1 MRDAIFNG
9 YPVHLVETV
18 DEIHSLKEKFTA
30 KVMCGVDTET
40 KGLEFKPEQVVGVC
54 LSGGSDYSVKGY
66 AGYYLPIRHNGYT
79 NLPIKDVME
88 LTQWVI
94 DNRQTVFHNRNFD
107 ASMIEYD
114 GIKIPFVGGMH
125 DSQIMCYLVF
135 NEPYPALK
143 DYCKRFL
150 KWDMIEF
157 SENKAEDHNFGCF
170 SADTRFLTRRGFKTF
185 DEIQDGEEIAQYNP
199 KTKKLEFVVPTNKFD
214 YFANKLY
221 RIQSGRVDSV
231 ITDNHR
237 VFSRD
242 SDDYTVYPAS
252 YVYGKQRTLQLG
264 TKGYDGEFEIQT
276 VFEAPRVLI
285 TRDGKSWSRVYGQG
299 ISFEKSSLLK
309 LLGFFLGDGS
319 CSKYKSGYG
328 SFEIFQSKCDAKKE
342 TVDWI
347 NSIQVGDFV
356 HCSENDR
363 MYFWKIHHRTF
374 CDWVNSNFIVN
385 GTKRIPRW
393 VYSMPTEDRK
403 ILLDAFVRADGHYK
417 KDRKSYFMDVLS
429 SKELAEDILELCIS
443 VGLSAKMSV
452 YEVDLSRVPTIR
464 GRKVHLRKDKHFRI
478 HVHPNKESKI
488 SADNWGLAK
497 PQRVVCF
504 SVPSS
509 LLIVQRNYKTYIS
522 GNSTD
527 PTVSFK
533 YAAGDPVATVMLAR
547 KMWNDYPYIRK
558 IYKIDNF
565 TLEAVRLLSQNELTL
580 DYEYLEALKEETERK
595 LKEIQTRIY
604 SLSGVYGF
612 NIDSAKEKADVLSRF
627 VTLTEKTKTGK
638 FKTDEEALMKL
649 NHPIARLMVEYSET
663 RVFLKSFVAKMCS
676 YKGRVVRA
684 NYNTVNVPSGRLS
697 SGGSS
702 GNPYFAPMNFQN
714 CLVGTTR
721 VYTPA
726 GYRSLKDVKVG
737 DSVWDGDFFREVLD
751 FTSRGVQDVYRVE
764 LEDGKTIIGTKDHPI
779 LTEYGF
785 KSLEDIVGVR
795 VALNSKRVEFQDKE
809 RWISFRVGRGITNV
823 NKVVKRLN
831 YSDPR
836 VWGLLGYYIGDG
848 YTSRCKIHLVF
859 DWKAE
864 ILADNVLSLC
874 KELDIPVTKRVL
886 KEKEGVTNLPM
897 VTIYNADLWRAL
909 VRLGVAVGA
918 HRKKVP
924 DVLFKLPVSCRIAFL
939 QGLYASDG
947 LSEKVKTSPCVRTV
961 SSRLALG
968 VAKLCESVGINV
980 NLKKYSNGKVGCGY
994 CYNITFINRFNCF
1007 DVFTYLGQCKWSSIV
1022 HNKGL
1027 ERYCLPKSMGGGKQ
1041 RYLVRDAQTY
1051 ERSKFWVKCKSV
1063 TFVGKR
1069 EVFDIQVSE
1078 SHRFCANSII
1088 VHNCPKEEE
1097 RLFLHHHPTIGY
1109 VLDREEEGCVRF
1121 KDGTPVKV
1129 KTKTGLHRAFIPHE
1143 KDWFIMTSDYS
1154 GQEMRLS
1161 ANFSREPNLVEPLL
1175 AGKDIHN
1182 YVAKSMFGFED
1193 PNHRTKVKVLNF
1205 ACLYGAEGPTIA
1217 NRLGVSVE
1225 EGKALFARYK
1235 STMSKLYAWK
1245 AEVVKQAK
1253 RRGYSLTY
1261 FGRPIYLLK
1270 FLSSSER
1277 GKAAYAERLAVNS
1290 VVQGCLPSM
1299 TFVPSQDGKTLKTFH
1314 ACIAERVLF
1323 SKDEKK
1329 LERRG
1334 VPTYRG
1340 KDLCYYVKFK
1350 SGDFVVCSQ
1359 NHKFLRYKSER
1370 ALLSIA
1376 DTKSVPVQLVPPQKK
1391 VKFWSALFKVMT
1403 GQCSTTSLGNLFSQT
1418 MKASVPANDVKIASA
1433 LLRAYLLKDE
1443 LKTTNFFA
1451 AHTFRSLV
1459 DLYGYNLVQVAH
1471 GKYRL
1476 KWRRKRGAKAEYFF
1490 EAGYDNVVSPSMI
1503 SGYQTYLSLD
1513 LFIRTPG
1520 ADLMRLFLI
1529 KFTMLNKTN
1538 EEWRNNTRM
1547 ILPVHDEQNLEVHKD
1562 YLYKAWKY
1570 MKKVMEF
1577 KPDNFVIPIVVDSG
1591 IGTSWGN
1598 CLDFDCISLK
1608 NRIVPKDLDPEALPD
1623 DERTYL
1629 LDIIK
1634 ECDVRDLPVR
1644 LKKYKNE

>member
-18 DEIHSLKEKFTA
+18 EEIHSLKEKFTP
-30 KVMCGVDTET
+30 KVMCGVDCET

-66 AGYYLPIRHNGYT
+66 AGYYLPIRHNGYN

-157 SENKAEDHNFGCF
+157 SENKAEDHNFGTTDPTVSFKYACF
-170 SADTRFLTRRGFKTF
+170 TPDTKFLTECGFKTF
-185 DEIQDGEEIAQYNP
+185 DEVGNLKVAQWNP
-199 KTKKLEFVVPTNKFD
+199 KTNKIEFVKPLRKIDTFSERVLSCESSRVNFSVSPEHRIVRAFGRTNKWMVQRADEVFG
-214 YFANKLY
+214 KK
-221 RIQSGRVDSV
+221 IKIPTGTGGVEGKE
-231 ITDNHR
+231 ITDNF
-237 VFSRD
+237 VF
-242 SDDYTVYPAS
+242 PATEYKCGRNHS
-252 YVYGKQRTLQLG
+252 T
-264 TKGYDGEFEIQT
+264 
-276 VFEAPRVLI
+276 
-285 TRDGKSWSRVYGQG
+285 SRVDGG
-299 ISFEKSSLLK
+299 TLSINPDAFIEMV
-309 LLGFFLGDGS
+309 GFMLADGS
-319 CSKYKSGYG
+319 CSERGTSREIRLCQANIKEKQRQIEWLRNLNVRLGMLFTETEESRVRDGHSGTMIDFCRTHKSLISFIKGHFYKDGR
-328 SFEIFQSKCDAKKE
+328 K
-342 TVDWI
+342 T
-347 NSIQVGDFV
+347 
-356 HCSENDR
+356 
-363 MYFWKIHHRTF
+363 
-374 CDWVNSNFIVN
+374 
-385 GTKRIPRW
+385 IPRW
-393 VYSMPTEDRK
+393 IFKTSIRQRK
-403 ILLDAFVRADGHYK
+403 LFLNAYFLADGSKQSSRNCYHI
-417 KDRKSYFMDVLS
+417 DVCNN
-429 SKELAEDILELCIS
+429 KELAELLLELVVS
-443 VGLSAKMSV
+443 VGYTCKMSV
-452 YEVDLSRVPTIR
+452 YHESGVAFEKFR
-464 GRKVHLRKDKHFRI
+464 DKICYRI
-478 HVHPNKESKI
+478 HINENVVFTTVSKDSWKELGS
-488 SADNWGLAK
+488 S
-497 PQRVVCF
+497 RVVCF

-509 LLIVQRNYKTYIS
+509 FLIVQKDYKTCIS
-522 GNSTD
+522 GNC
-527 PTVSFK
+527 
-533 YAAGDPVATVMLAR
+533 GDPVATVMLAR

-702 GNPYFAPMNFQN
+702 GNPYFIPQN
-714 CLVGTTR
+714 L
-721 VYTPA
+721 
-726 GYRSLKDVKVG
+726 
-737 DSVWDGDFFREVLD
+737 
-751 FTSRGVQDVYRVE
+751 Q
-764 LEDGKTIIGTKDHPI
+764 
-779 LTEYGF
+779 
-785 KSLEDIVGVR
+785 
-795 VALNSKRVEFQDKE
+795 
-809 RWISFRVGRGITNV
+809 NV
-823 NKVVKRLN
+823 
-831 YSDPR
+831 
-836 VWGLLGYYIGDG
+836 
-848 YTSRCKIHLVF
+848 
-859 DWKAE
+859 
-864 ILADNVLSLC
+864 
-874 KELDIPVTKRVL
+874 
-886 KEKEGVTNLPM
+886 
-897 VTIYNADLWRAL
+897 
-909 VRLGVAVGA
+909 
-918 HRKKVP
+918 
-924 DVLFKLPVSCRIAFL
+924 
-939 QGLYASDG
+939 
-947 LSEKVKTSPCVRTV
+947 
-961 SSRLALG
+961 
-968 VAKLCESVGINV
+968 
-980 NLKKYSNGKVGCGY
+980 
-994 CYNITFINRFNCF
+994 
-1007 DVFTYLGQCKWSSIV
+1007 
-1022 HNKGL
+1022 
-1027 ERYCLPKSMGGGKQ
+1027 
-1041 RYLVRDAQTY
+1041 
-1051 ERSKFWVKCKSV
+1051 
-1063 TFVGKR
+1063 
-1069 EVFDIQVSE
+1069 
-1078 SHRFCANSII
+1078 
-1088 VHNCPKEEE
+1088 PKEEE
-1097 RLFLHHHPTIGY
+1097 RLFLHRHPVLGY
-1109 VLDREEEGCVRF
+1109 VLDREEEGCVRL
-1121 KDGTPVKV
+1121 KDGTPIKV
-1129 KTKTGLHRAFIPHE
+1129 KTKTGLHRAFIPHD
-1143 KDWFIMTSDYS
+1143 KDWFIMTSDYCS
-1154 GQEMRLS
+1154 QEMALA

-1182 YVAKSMFGFED
+1182 HVAKAMFGFED
-1193 PNHRTKVKVLNF
+1193 PDHRTKVKVLNF
-1205 ACLYGAEGPTIA
+1205 ACMYGAEGPTIA
-1217 NRLGVSVE
+1217 NRLGVPVD
-1225 EGKALFARYK
+1225 EGKALFAKYK
-1235 STMSKLYAWK
+1235 ATMSKLYAWK
-1245 AEVVKQAK
+1245 TEVAKQAK
-1253 RRGYSLTY
+1253 KRGYSLTY

-1277 GKAAYAERLAVNS
+1277 GKAAYAERLAINS
-1290 VVQGCLPSM
+1290 TIQGCLPGM

-1359 NHKFLRYKSER
+1359 NHKFLKYKSER

-1376 DTKSVPVQLVPPQKK
+1376 DTKSIPVQLVPPQKK

-1459 DLYGYNLVQVAH
+1459 DLYGYNLVQVEH

-1476 KWRRKRGAKAEYFF
+1476 KWRRKRGSKLEYTF
-1490 EAGYDNVVSPSMI
+1490 EVGYDNVVSPSMI
-1503 SGYQTYLSLD
+1503 SGYQTYPLSG
-1513 LFIRTPG
+1513 FVHKNTG

-1591 IGTSWGN
+1591 VGTSWGN

>member
-9 YPVHLVETV
+9 YSVHLVETV
-18 DEIHSLKEKFTA
+18 EEIHSLKEKFTP
-30 KVMCGVDTET
+30 KVMCGVDCET

-66 AGYYLPIRHNGYT
+66 AGYYLPIRHNGYN

-107 ASMIEYD
+107 ASMLEYD

-143 DYCKRFL
+143 DYSKRFL

-157 SENKAEDHNFGCF
+157 SENKAEDHNFG
-170 SADTRFLTRRGFKTF
+170 STNPEITF
-185 DEIQDGEEIAQYNP
+185 
-199 KTKKLEFVVPTNKFD
+199 
-214 YFANKLY
+214 
-221 RIQSGRVDSV
+221 R
-231 ITDNHR
+231 
-237 VFSRD
+237 
-242 SDDYTVYPAS
+242 
-252 YVYGKQRTLQLG
+252 
-264 TKGYDGEFEIQT
+264 
-276 VFEAPRVLI
+276 
-285 TRDGKSWSRVYGQG
+285 
-299 ISFEKSSLLK
+299 
-309 LLGFFLGDGS
+309 
-319 CSKYKSGYG
+319 
-328 SFEIFQSKCDAKKE
+328 
-342 TVDWI
+342 
-347 NSIQVGDFV
+347 
-356 HCSENDR
+356 
-363 MYFWKIHHRTF
+363 
-374 CDWVNSNFIVN
+374 
-385 GTKRIPRW
+385 
-393 VYSMPTEDRK
+393 
-403 ILLDAFVRADGHYK
+403 
-417 KDRKSYFMDVLS
+417 
-429 SKELAEDILELCIS
+429 
-443 VGLSAKMSV
+443 
-452 YEVDLSRVPTIR
+452 
-464 GRKVHLRKDKHFRI
+464 
-478 HVHPNKESKI
+478 
-488 SADNWGLAK
+488 
-497 PQRVVCF
+497 
-504 SVPSS
+504 
-509 LLIVQRNYKTYIS
+509 
-522 GNSTD
+522 
-527 PTVSFK
+527 

-1109 VLDREEEGCVRF
+1109 VLDREEEGCVRL
-1121 KDGTPVKV
+1121 KDGTPIKV
-1129 KTKTGLHRAFIPHE
+1129 KTKTGLHRAFIPHD
-1143 KDWFIMTSDYS
+1143 KDWFIMTSDYCS
-1154 GQEMRLS
+1154 QEMALA

-1182 YVAKSMFGFED
+1182 HVAKAMFGFED
-1193 PNHRTKVKVLNF
+1193 PDHRTKVKVLNF
-1205 ACLYGAEGPTIA
+1205 ACMYGAEGPTIA
-1217 NRLGVSVE
+1217 NRLGVPVD
-1225 EGKALFARYK
+1225 EGKALFAKYK
-1235 STMSKLYAWK
+1235 ATMSKLYAWK
-1245 AEVVKQAK
+1245 TEVAKQAK
-1253 RRGYSLTY
+1253 KRGYSLTY

-1277 GKAAYAERLAVNS
+1277 GKAAYAERLAINS
-1290 VVQGCLPSM
+1290 TIQGCLPGM

-1359 NHKFLRYKSER
+1359 NHKFLKYKSER

-1376 DTKSVPVQLVPPQKK
+1376 DTKSIPVQLVPPQKK

-1459 DLYGYNLVQVAH
+1459 DLYGYNLVQVEH

-1476 KWRRKRGAKAEYFF
+1476 KWRRKRGSKLEYTF
-1490 EAGYDNVVSPSMI
+1490 EVGYDNVVSPSMI
-1503 SGYQTYLSLD
+1503 SGYQTYPLSG
-1513 LFIRTPG
+1513 FVHKNTG

-1591 IGTSWGN
+1591 VGTSWGN

>member
-18 DEIHSLKEKFTA
+18 EEIHSLKEKFTP
-30 KVMCGVDTET
+30 KVMCGVDCET

-66 AGYYLPIRHNGYT
+66 AGYYLPIRHNGYN

-94 DNRQTVFHNRNFD
+94 NNRQTVFHNRNFD
-107 ASMIEYD
+107 ASMLEYD

-143 DYCKRFL
+143 DYSKRFL

-157 SENKAEDHNFGCF
+157 SENKAEDHNFG
-170 SADTRFLTRRGFKTF
+170 STNPEITF
-185 DEIQDGEEIAQYNP
+185 
-199 KTKKLEFVVPTNKFD
+199 
-214 YFANKLY
+214 
-221 RIQSGRVDSV
+221 R
-231 ITDNHR
+231 
-237 VFSRD
+237 
-242 SDDYTVYPAS
+242 
-252 YVYGKQRTLQLG
+252 
-264 TKGYDGEFEIQT
+264 
-276 VFEAPRVLI
+276 
-285 TRDGKSWSRVYGQG
+285 
-299 ISFEKSSLLK
+299 
-309 LLGFFLGDGS
+309 
-319 CSKYKSGYG
+319 
-328 SFEIFQSKCDAKKE
+328 
-342 TVDWI
+342 
-347 NSIQVGDFV
+347 
-356 HCSENDR
+356 
-363 MYFWKIHHRTF
+363 
-374 CDWVNSNFIVN
+374 
-385 GTKRIPRW
+385 
-393 VYSMPTEDRK
+393 
-403 ILLDAFVRADGHYK
+403 
-417 KDRKSYFMDVLS
+417 
-429 SKELAEDILELCIS
+429 
-443 VGLSAKMSV
+443 
-452 YEVDLSRVPTIR
+452 
-464 GRKVHLRKDKHFRI
+464 
-478 HVHPNKESKI
+478 
-488 SADNWGLAK
+488 
-497 PQRVVCF
+497 
-504 SVPSS
+504 
-509 LLIVQRNYKTYIS
+509 
-522 GNSTD
+522 
-527 PTVSFK
+527 

-702 GNPYFAPMNFQN
+702 GNPYFIPQN
-714 CLVGTTR
+714 L
-721 VYTPA
+721 
-726 GYRSLKDVKVG
+726 
-737 DSVWDGDFFREVLD
+737 
-751 FTSRGVQDVYRVE
+751 Q
-764 LEDGKTIIGTKDHPI
+764 
-779 LTEYGF
+779 
-785 KSLEDIVGVR
+785 
-795 VALNSKRVEFQDKE
+795 
-809 RWISFRVGRGITNV
+809 NV
-823 NKVVKRLN
+823 
-831 YSDPR
+831 
-836 VWGLLGYYIGDG
+836 
-848 YTSRCKIHLVF
+848 
-859 DWKAE
+859 
-864 ILADNVLSLC
+864 
-874 KELDIPVTKRVL
+874 
-886 KEKEGVTNLPM
+886 
-897 VTIYNADLWRAL
+897 
-909 VRLGVAVGA
+909 
-918 HRKKVP
+918 
-924 DVLFKLPVSCRIAFL
+924 
-939 QGLYASDG
+939 
-947 LSEKVKTSPCVRTV
+947 
-961 SSRLALG
+961 
-968 VAKLCESVGINV
+968 
-980 NLKKYSNGKVGCGY
+980 
-994 CYNITFINRFNCF
+994 
-1007 DVFTYLGQCKWSSIV
+1007 
-1022 HNKGL
+1022 
-1027 ERYCLPKSMGGGKQ
+1027 
-1041 RYLVRDAQTY
+1041 
-1051 ERSKFWVKCKSV
+1051 
-1063 TFVGKR
+1063 
-1069 EVFDIQVSE
+1069 
-1078 SHRFCANSII
+1078 
-1088 VHNCPKEEE
+1088 PKEEE
-1097 RLFLHHHPTIGY
+1097 RLFLHRHPVLGY
-1109 VLDREEEGCVRF
+1109 VLDREEEGCVRL
-1121 KDGTPVKV
+1121 KDGTPIKV
-1129 KTKTGLHRAFIPHE
+1129 KTKTGLHRAFIPHD
-1143 KDWFIMTSDYS
+1143 KDWFIMTSDYCS
-1154 GQEMRLS
+1154 QEMALA

-1182 YVAKSMFGFED
+1182 HVAKAMFGFED
-1193 PNHRTKVKVLNF
+1193 PDHRTKVKVLNF
-1205 ACLYGAEGPTIA
+1205 ACMYGAEGPTIA
-1217 NRLGVSVE
+1217 NRLGVPVD
-1225 EGKALFARYK
+1225 EGKALFAKYK
-1235 STMSKLYAWK
+1235 ATMSKLYAWK
-1245 AEVVKQAK
+1245 TEVAKQAK
-1253 RRGYSLTY
+1253 KRGYSLTY

-1277 GKAAYAERLAVNS
+1277 GKAAYAERLAINS
-1290 VVQGCLPSM
+1290 TIQGCLPGM

-1359 NHKFLRYKSER
+1359 NHKFLKYKSER

-1376 DTKSVPVQLVPPQKK
+1376 DTKSIPVQLVPPQKK

-1459 DLYGYNLVQVAH
+1459 DLYGYNLVQVEH

-1476 KWRRKRGAKAEYFF
+1476 KWRRKRGSKLEYTF
-1490 EAGYDNVVSPSMI
+1490 EVGYDNVVSPSMI
-1503 SGYQTYLSLD
+1503 SGYQTYPLSG
-1513 LFIRTPG
+1513 FVHKNTG

-1591 IGTSWGN
+1591 VGTSWGN

>member
-9 YPVHLVETV
+9 YPVHLIETL
-18 DEIHSLKEKFTA
+18 EELQSLYKLFSP

-54 LSGGSDYSVKGY
+54 LSGGSDYSVKNYG
-66 AGYYLPIRHNGYT
+66 GYYLPIRHNGYN
-79 NLPIKDVME
+79 NLPIEEVMK

-94 DNRQTVFHNRNFD
+94 DNRSTVFHNRNFD
-107 ASMIEYD
+107 TSMLEYD

-135 NEPYPALK
+135 NEQYPALK

-170 SADTRFLTRRGFKTF
+170 SADTKFLTRGGFKTF

-199 KTKKLEFVVPTNKFD
+199 QTKKLEFVIPTNKFD

-221 RIQSGRVDSV
+221 RIQSGRVDSI

-237 VFSRD
+237 VFSRG

-252 YVYGKQRTLQLG
+252 YVFGRQRTLQLG
-264 TKGYDGEFEIQT
+264 TRGYDGEYEIQT
-276 VFEAPRVLI
+276 VFEAPRVLV
-285 TRDGKSWSRVYGQG
+285 TRDGKSWNRVYGQD

-347 NSIQVGDFV
+347 NSIPIGDFV
-356 HCSENDR
+356 HHSENDR
-363 MYFWKIHHRTF
+363 MYYWKIHHRTF

-385 GTKRIPRW
+385 GIKRIPRW
-393 VYSMPTEDRK
+393 VYSMPVEDRK

-429 SKELAEDILELCIS
+429 SKELAEDLLELCIS
-443 VGLSAKMSV
+443 VGLSAKMSI
-452 YEVDLSRVPTIR
+452 YEIDLSRVPAIR

-533 YAAGDPVATVMLAR
+533 YAAGDPIATVMLAR

-565 TLEAVRLLSQNELTL
+565 TLEAVRLLCQNELTL
-580 DYEYLEALKEETERK
+580 DYDFLEKLRDETERK
-595 LKEIQTRIY
+595 LKELQTRIY
-604 SLSGVYGF
+604 ALSGVYGF
-612 NIDSAKEKADVLSRF
+612 NIDSAKDKADVLSRF

-638 FKTDEEALMKL
+638 FKTDEDALMKL
-649 NHPIARLMVEYSET
+649 NHPIARLMVEYSAT
-663 RVFLKSFVAKMCS
+663 RVFLKSFVSKMCS

-702 GNPYFAPMNFQN
+702 GNPYFIPQN
-714 CLVGTTR
+714 L
-721 VYTPA
+721 
-726 GYRSLKDVKVG
+726 
-737 DSVWDGDFFREVLD
+737 
-751 FTSRGVQDVYRVE
+751 Q
-764 LEDGKTIIGTKDHPI
+764 
-779 LTEYGF
+779 
-785 KSLEDIVGVR
+785 
-795 VALNSKRVEFQDKE
+795 
-809 RWISFRVGRGITNV
+809 NV
-823 NKVVKRLN
+823 
-831 YSDPR
+831 
-836 VWGLLGYYIGDG
+836 
-848 YTSRCKIHLVF
+848 
-859 DWKAE
+859 
-864 ILADNVLSLC
+864 
-874 KELDIPVTKRVL
+874 
-886 KEKEGVTNLPM
+886 
-897 VTIYNADLWRAL
+897 
-909 VRLGVAVGA
+909 
-918 HRKKVP
+918 
-924 DVLFKLPVSCRIAFL
+924 
-939 QGLYASDG
+939 
-947 LSEKVKTSPCVRTV
+947 
-961 SSRLALG
+961 
-968 VAKLCESVGINV
+968 
-980 NLKKYSNGKVGCGY
+980 
-994 CYNITFINRFNCF
+994 
-1007 DVFTYLGQCKWSSIV
+1007 
-1022 HNKGL
+1022 
-1027 ERYCLPKSMGGGKQ
+1027 
-1041 RYLVRDAQTY
+1041 
-1051 ERSKFWVKCKSV
+1051 
-1063 TFVGKR
+1063 
-1069 EVFDIQVSE
+1069 
-1078 SHRFCANSII
+1078 
-1088 VHNCPKEEE
+1088 PKEEE
-1097 RLFLHHHPTIGY
+1097 RLFLHHHPVIGY
-1109 VLDREEEGCVRF
+1109 VLEEFEEGCVRL

-1129 KTKTGLHRAFIPHE
+1129 KTKTGLHRAFIPHD
-1143 KDWFIMTSDYS
+1143 KDWFIMTSDYAA
-1154 GQEMRLS
+1154 QEIRLA
-1161 ANFSREPNLVEPLL
+1161 ANFSREPNFVEPLL
-1175 AGKDIHN
+1175 EGKDIHM
-1182 YVAKSMFGFED
+1182 YVAKKMFGFED
-1193 PNHRTKVKVLNF
+1193 PDHRTKVKIVNF
-1205 ACLYGAEGPTIA
+1205 SALYGAEGPTIA
-1217 NRLGVSVE
+1217 QRAGISLE
-1225 EGKALFARYK
+1225 EGKALFAKYK
-1235 STMSKLYAWK
+1235 ATMSKLYAWK
-1245 AEVVKQAK
+1245 AEVIKSSK
-1253 RRGYSLTY
+1253 KRGYALTY

-1323 SKDEKK
+1323 SKDEKGV
-1329 LERRG
+1329 EHRG

-1340 KDLCYYVKFK
+1340 KDTCLYVKFE
-1350 SGDFVVCSQ
+1350 SGDFIVCSQ
-1359 NHKFLRYKSER
+1359 NHKFLEYKSER
-1370 ALLSIA
+1370 NLLSVTEAGIF
-1376 DTKSVPVQLVPPQKK
+1376 KVQLLAPQKK
-1391 VKFWSALFKVMT
+1391 VKFWSALFKVAT
-1403 GQCSTTSLGNLFSQT
+1403 GQCFATSLGKLFSQV
-1418 MKASVPANDVKIASA
+1418 MKDTVPAKDSKIAAA
-1433 LLRAYLLKDE
+1433 LLRAWLLQDE
-1443 LKTTNFFA
+1443 LKTTNFWA
-1451 AHTFRSLV
+1451 VHTFRSLV
-1459 DLYGYNLVQVAH
+1459 DLYGYNLIQVAH
-1471 GKYRL
+1471 GRYRL
-1476 KWRRKRGAKAEYFF
+1476 KWGRKRGTKVEYSF
-1490 EAGYDNVVSPSMI
+1490 EVGSDNVVSPSMI
-1503 SGYQTYLSLD
+1503 SGYQTYPLSG
-1513 LFIRTPG
+1513 FIHKNTG

-1529 KFTMLNKTN
+1529 KFTMLNKKN

-1591 IGTSWGN
+1591 VGTSWGN
-1598 CLDFDCISLK
+1598 CCDFDCVSLTNK
-1608 NRIVPKDLDPEALPD
+1608 IVPKDLDPDSLPD

-1629 LDIIK
+1629 LNIIQ
-1634 ECDVRDLPVR
+1634 ECDVRDLPER
-1644 LKKYKNE
+1644 LKKYKHE

>member
-9 YPVHLVETV
+9 YPVHLVESLE
-18 DEIHSLKEKFTA
+18 EIQSLYKLFSP
-30 KVMCGVDTET
+30 KVMCGVDCET

-54 LSGGSDYSVKGY
+54 LSGGSDYSVKNYG
-66 AGYYLPIRHNGYT
+66 GYYLPIRHNGYN
-79 NLPIKDVME
+79 NLPIEEVMK

-94 DNRQTVFHNRNFD
+94 DNRRTVFHNRNFD
-107 ASMIEYD
+107 TSMLEYD

-135 NEPYPALK
+135 NEQYPALK

-170 SADTRFLTRRGFKTF
+170 SADTKFLTRGGFKTF

-199 KTKKLEFVVPTNKFD
+199 QTKKLEFVIPTNKFD

-221 RIQSGRVDSV
+221 RIQSGRVDSI

-237 VFSRD
+237 VFSRG

-252 YVYGKQRTLQLG
+252 YVFGRQRTLQLG
-264 TKGYDGEFEIQT
+264 TRGYDGEYEIQT
-276 VFEAPRVLI
+276 VFEAPRVLV
-285 TRDGKSWSRVYGQG
+285 TRDGKSWNRVYGQD

-347 NSIQVGDFV
+347 NSIPIGDFV
-356 HCSENDR
+356 HHSENDR
-363 MYFWKIHHRTF
+363 MYYWKIHHRTF

-385 GTKRIPRW
+385 GIKRIPRW
-393 VYSMPTEDRK
+393 VYSMPVEDRK

-429 SKELAEDILELCIS
+429 SKELAEDLLELCIS
-443 VGLSAKMSV
+443 VGLSAKMSI
-452 YEVDLSRVPTIR
+452 YEIDLSRVPAIR

-533 YAAGDPVATVMLAR
+533 YAAGDPIATVMLAR

-565 TLEAVRLLSQNELTL
+565 TLEAVRLLCQNELTL
-580 DYEYLEALKEETERK
+580 DYEFLEKLRDEKERK
-595 LKEIQTRIY
+595 LKELQTRIY
-604 SLSGVYGF
+604 ALSGVYGF
-612 NIDSAKEKADVLSRF
+612 NIDSAKDKADVLSRF

-638 FKTDEEALMKL
+638 FKTDEDALMKL
-649 NHPIARLMVEYSET
+649 NHPIARLMVEYSAT
-663 RVFLKSFVAKMCS
+663 RVFLKSFVSKMCS

-702 GNPYFAPMNFQN
+702 GNPYFIPQN
-714 CLVGTTR
+714 L
-721 VYTPA
+721 
-726 GYRSLKDVKVG
+726 
-737 DSVWDGDFFREVLD
+737 
-751 FTSRGVQDVYRVE
+751 Q
-764 LEDGKTIIGTKDHPI
+764 
-779 LTEYGF
+779 
-785 KSLEDIVGVR
+785 
-795 VALNSKRVEFQDKE
+795 
-809 RWISFRVGRGITNV
+809 NV
-823 NKVVKRLN
+823 
-831 YSDPR
+831 
-836 VWGLLGYYIGDG
+836 
-848 YTSRCKIHLVF
+848 
-859 DWKAE
+859 
-864 ILADNVLSLC
+864 
-874 KELDIPVTKRVL
+874 
-886 KEKEGVTNLPM
+886 
-897 VTIYNADLWRAL
+897 
-909 VRLGVAVGA
+909 
-918 HRKKVP
+918 
-924 DVLFKLPVSCRIAFL
+924 
-939 QGLYASDG
+939 
-947 LSEKVKTSPCVRTV
+947 
-961 SSRLALG
+961 
-968 VAKLCESVGINV
+968 
-980 NLKKYSNGKVGCGY
+980 
-994 CYNITFINRFNCF
+994 
-1007 DVFTYLGQCKWSSIV
+1007 
-1022 HNKGL
+1022 
-1027 ERYCLPKSMGGGKQ
+1027 
-1041 RYLVRDAQTY
+1041 
-1051 ERSKFWVKCKSV
+1051 
-1063 TFVGKR
+1063 
-1069 EVFDIQVSE
+1069 
-1078 SHRFCANSII
+1078 
-1088 VHNCPKEEE
+1088 PKEEE
-1097 RLFLHHHPTIGY
+1097 RLFLHHHPVIGY
-1109 VLDREEEGCVRF
+1109 VLEESEEGCVRF

-1129 KTKTGLHRAFIPHE
+1129 KTKTGLHRAFIPHD
-1143 KDWFIMTSDYS
+1143 KDWFIMTSDYAA
-1154 GQEMRLS
+1154 QEIRLA
-1161 ANFSREPNLVEPLL
+1161 ANFSREPNFVEPLL
-1175 AGKDIHN
+1175 EGKDIHM
-1182 YVAKSMFGFED
+1182 YVAKKMFGFED
-1193 PNHRTKVKVLNF
+1193 PDHRTKVKIVNF
-1205 ACLYGAEGPTIA
+1205 SALYGAEGPTIA
-1217 NRLGVSVE
+1217 QRAGISLE
-1225 EGKALFARYK
+1225 EGKALFAKYK
-1235 STMSKLYAWK
+1235 ATMSKLYAWK
-1245 AEVVKQAK
+1245 AEVIKSSK
-1253 RRGYSLTY
+1253 KRGYALTY

-1323 SKDEKK
+1323 SKDEKGV
-1329 LERRG
+1329 EHRG

-1340 KDLCYYVKFK
+1340 KDTCLYVKFE
-1350 SGDFVVCSQ
+1350 SGDFIVCSQ
-1359 NHKFLRYKSER
+1359 NHKFLEYKSER
-1370 ALLSIA
+1370 NLLSVTEAGIF
-1376 DTKSVPVQLVPPQKK
+1376 KVQLLAPQKK
-1391 VKFWSALFKVMT
+1391 VKFWSALFKVAT
-1403 GQCSTTSLGNLFSQT
+1403 GQCFATSLGKLFSQV
-1418 MKASVPANDVKIASA
+1418 MKDTVPAKDSKIAAA
-1433 LLRAYLLKDE
+1433 LLRAWLLQDE
-1443 LKTTNFFA
+1443 LKTTNFWA
-1451 AHTFRSLV
+1451 VHTFRSLV
-1459 DLYGYNLVQVAH
+1459 DLYGYNLIQVAH
-1471 GKYRL
+1471 GRYRL
-1476 KWRRKRGAKAEYFF
+1476 KWGRKRGTKVEYSF
-1490 EAGYDNVVSPSMI
+1490 EVGTDNVVSPSMI
-1503 SGYQTYLSLD
+1503 SGYQTYPLSG
-1513 LFIRTPG
+1513 FIHKNTG

-1529 KFTMLNKTN
+1529 KFTMLNKKN

-1591 IGTSWGN
+1591 VGTSWGN
-1598 CLDFDCISLK
+1598 CCDFDCVSLTNK
-1608 NRIVPKDLDPEALPD
+1608 IVPKDLDPDSLPD

-1634 ECDVRDLPVR
+1634 ECDVRDLPER
-1644 LKKYKNE
+1644 LKKYKHE

>member
-9 YPVHLVETV
+9 YPVHLIETL
-18 DEIHSLKEKFTA
+18 EELQSLYKLFSP

-54 LSGGSDYSVKGY
+54 LSGGSDYSVKNYG
-66 AGYYLPIRHNGYT
+66 GYYLPIRHNGYN
-79 NLPIKDVME
+79 NLLIEEVMK

-94 DNRQTVFHNRNFD
+94 DNRRTVFHNRNFD
-107 ASMIEYD
+107 TSMLEYD

-135 NEPYPALK
+135 NEQYPALK

-157 SENKAEDHNFGCF
+157 SENKAEDHNFG
-170 SADTRFLTRRGFKTF
+170 T
-185 DEIQDGEEIAQYNP
+185 
-199 KTKKLEFVVPTNKFD
+199 
-214 YFANKLY
+214 
-221 RIQSGRVDSV
+221 
-231 ITDNHR
+231 
-237 VFSRD
+237 
-242 SDDYTVYPAS
+242 
-252 YVYGKQRTLQLG
+252 
-264 TKGYDGEFEIQT
+264 
-276 VFEAPRVLI
+276 
-285 TRDGKSWSRVYGQG
+285 
-299 ISFEKSSLLK
+299 
-309 LLGFFLGDGS
+309 
-319 CSKYKSGYG
+319 
-328 SFEIFQSKCDAKKE
+328 
-342 TVDWI
+342 
-347 NSIQVGDFV
+347 
-356 HCSENDR
+356 
-363 MYFWKIHHRTF
+363 
-374 CDWVNSNFIVN
+374 
-385 GTKRIPRW
+385 
-393 VYSMPTEDRK
+393 
-403 ILLDAFVRADGHYK
+403 
-417 KDRKSYFMDVLS
+417 
-429 SKELAEDILELCIS
+429 
-443 VGLSAKMSV
+443 
-452 YEVDLSRVPTIR
+452 
-464 GRKVHLRKDKHFRI
+464 
-478 HVHPNKESKI
+478 
-488 SADNWGLAK
+488 
-497 PQRVVCF
+497 
-504 SVPSS
+504 
-509 LLIVQRNYKTYIS
+509 
-522 GNSTD
+522 TD

-533 YAAGDPVATVMLAR
+533 YAAGDPIATVMLAR

-565 TLEAVRLLSQNELTL
+565 TLEAVRLLCQNELTL
-580 DYEYLEALKEETERK
+580 DYDFLEKLRDETERK
-595 LKEIQTRIY
+595 LKELQTRIY
-604 SLSGVYGF
+604 ALSGVYGF
-612 NIDSAKEKADVLSRF
+612 NIDSAKDKADVLSRF

-638 FKTDEEALMKL
+638 FKTDEDALMKL
-649 NHPIARLMVEYSET
+649 NHPIARLMVEYSAT
-663 RVFLKSFVAKMCS
+663 RVFLKSFVSKMCS

-864 ILADNVLSLC
+864 TLADDVLSLC
-874 KELDIPVTKRVL
+874 KELGIPATKRVL

-909 VRLGVAVGA
+909 VRMGVAVGA

-947 LSEKVKTSPCVRTV
+947 LSEKVKTSPCIRTV

-994 CYNITFINRFNCF
+994 CYNITFLNRFNCF
-1007 DVFTYLGQCKWSSIV
+1007 DVFNYLGQCKWSSIV

-1329 LERRG
+1329 LERQG

-1370 ALLSIA
+1370 ALLSITDA
-1376 DTKSVPVQLVPPQKK
+1376 KSIPVQLVPPQKK

-1443 LKTTNFFA
+1443 LKTTNLFA

-1459 DLYGYNLVQVAH
+1459 DLYGYNLIQVAH

-1476 KWRRKRGAKAEYFF
+1476 KWRRKRGSKSEYFF

-1503 SGYQTYLSLD
+1503 SGYQTYPLSG
-1513 LFIRTPG
+1513 FVHKNTG

-1591 IGTSWGN
+1591 VGTSWGN
-1598 CLDFDCISLK
+1598 CCDFDCVSLTNK
-1608 NRIVPKDLDPEALPD
+1608 IVPKDLDPESLLD
-1623 DERTYL
+1623 DERIYL

-1634 ECDVRDLPVR
+1634 ECDVRDLPER

>member
-18 DEIHSLKEKFTA
+18 EEIHSLKEKFTL
-30 KVMCGVDTET
+30 KVMCGVDCET

-66 AGYYLPIRHNGYT
+66 AGYYLPIRHNGYN

-170 SADTRFLTRRGFKTF
+170 SADTKFLTRGGFKTF

-199 KTKKLEFVVPTNKFD
+199 QTKKLEFVIPTNKFD

-221 RIQSGRVDSV
+221 RIQSGRVDSI

-237 VFSRD
+237 VFSRG

-252 YVYGKQRTLQLG
+252 YVFGSQRTLQLG
-264 TKGYDGEFEIQT
+264 TRGYDGEYEIQT
-276 VFEAPRVLI
+276 VFEAPRVLV
-285 TRDGKSWSRVYGQG
+285 TRDGKSWNRVYGQD

-347 NSIQVGDFV
+347 NSIPIGDFI
-356 HCSENDR
+356 HHSENDR
-363 MYFWKIHHRTF
+363 MYYWKIHHRTF

-385 GTKRIPRW
+385 GIKRIPRW
-393 VYSMPTEDRK
+393 VYSMPVEDRK

-429 SKELAEDILELCIS
+429 SKELAEDLLELCIS
-443 VGLSAKMSV
+443 VGLSAKMSI
-452 YEVDLSRVPTIR
+452 YEIDLSRVPAIR

-533 YAAGDPVATVMLAR
+533 YAAGDPIATVMLAR

-565 TLEAVRLLSQNELTL
+565 TLEAVRLLCQNELTL
-580 DYEYLEALKEETERK
+580 DYEFLEKLRDETERK
-595 LKEIQTRIY
+595 LKELQTRIY
-604 SLSGVYGF
+604 ALSGVYGF
-612 NIDSAKEKADVLSRF
+612 NIDSAKDKADVLSRF

-638 FKTDEEALMKL
+638 FKTDEDALMKL
-649 NHPIARLMVEYSET
+649 NHPIAKLMVEYSAT
-663 RVFLKSFVAKMCS
+663 RVFLKSFVSKMCS

-702 GNPYFAPMNFQN
+702 GNPYFIPQN
-714 CLVGTTR
+714 L
-721 VYTPA
+721 
-726 GYRSLKDVKVG
+726 
-737 DSVWDGDFFREVLD
+737 
-751 FTSRGVQDVYRVE
+751 Q
-764 LEDGKTIIGTKDHPI
+764 
-779 LTEYGF
+779 
-785 KSLEDIVGVR
+785 
-795 VALNSKRVEFQDKE
+795 
-809 RWISFRVGRGITNV
+809 NV
-823 NKVVKRLN
+823 
-831 YSDPR
+831 
-836 VWGLLGYYIGDG
+836 
-848 YTSRCKIHLVF
+848 
-859 DWKAE
+859 
-864 ILADNVLSLC
+864 
-874 KELDIPVTKRVL
+874 
-886 KEKEGVTNLPM
+886 
-897 VTIYNADLWRAL
+897 
-909 VRLGVAVGA
+909 
-918 HRKKVP
+918 
-924 DVLFKLPVSCRIAFL
+924 
-939 QGLYASDG
+939 
-947 LSEKVKTSPCVRTV
+947 
-961 SSRLALG
+961 
-968 VAKLCESVGINV
+968 
-980 NLKKYSNGKVGCGY
+980 
-994 CYNITFINRFNCF
+994 
-1007 DVFTYLGQCKWSSIV
+1007 
-1022 HNKGL
+1022 
-1027 ERYCLPKSMGGGKQ
+1027 
-1041 RYLVRDAQTY
+1041 
-1051 ERSKFWVKCKSV
+1051 
-1063 TFVGKR
+1063 
-1069 EVFDIQVSE
+1069 
-1078 SHRFCANSII
+1078 
-1088 VHNCPKEEE
+1088 PKEEE
-1097 RLFLHHHPTIGY
+1097 RLFLHHHPVIGY
-1109 VLDREEEGCVRF
+1109 VLEEFEEGCVRF

-1129 KTKTGLHRAFIPHE
+1129 KTKTGLHRAFIPHD
-1143 KDWFIMTSDYS
+1143 KDWFIMTSDYAA
-1154 GQEMRLS
+1154 QEIRLA
-1161 ANFSREPNLVEPLL
+1161 ANFSREPNFVEPLL
-1175 AGKDIHN
+1175 EGKDIHM
-1182 YVAKSMFGFED
+1182 YVAKKMFGFED
-1193 PNHRTKVKVLNF
+1193 PDHRTKVKIVNF
-1205 ACLYGAEGPTIA
+1205 SALYGAEGPTIA
-1217 NRLGVSVE
+1217 QRAGISLE
-1225 EGKALFARYK
+1225 EGKALFAKYK
-1235 STMSKLYAWK
+1235 ATMSKLYAWK
-1245 AEVVKQAK
+1245 AEVIKSSK
-1253 RRGYSLTY
+1253 KRGYALTY

-1323 SKDEKK
+1323 SKDEKGV
-1329 LERRG
+1329 EHRG

-1340 KDLCYYVKFK
+1340 KDTCLYVKFE
-1350 SGDFVVCSQ
+1350 SGDFIVCSQ
-1359 NHKFLRYKSER
+1359 NHKFLEYKSER
-1370 ALLSIA
+1370 NLLSVTEAGIF
-1376 DTKSVPVQLVPPQKK
+1376 KVQLLAPQKK
-1391 VKFWSALFKVMT
+1391 VKFWSALFKVAT
-1403 GQCSTTSLGNLFSQT
+1403 GQCFATSLGKLFSQV
-1418 MKASVPANDVKIASA
+1418 MKDTVPAKDSKIAAA
-1433 LLRAYLLKDE
+1433 LLRAWLLQDE
-1443 LKTTNFFA
+1443 LKTTNFWA
-1451 AHTFRSLV
+1451 VHTFRSLV
-1459 DLYGYNLVQVAH
+1459 DLYGYNLIQVAH
-1471 GKYRL
+1471 GRYRL
-1476 KWRRKRGAKAEYFF
+1476 KWGRKRGTKVEYSF
-1490 EAGYDNVVSPSMI
+1490 EVGTDNVVSPSMI
-1503 SGYQTYLSLD
+1503 SGYQTYPLSG
-1513 LFIRTPG
+1513 FIHKNTG

-1529 KFTMLNKTN
+1529 KFTMLNKKN

-1591 IGTSWGN
+1591 VGTSWGN
-1598 CLDFDCISLK
+1598 CCDFDCVSLTNK
-1608 NRIVPKDLDPEALPD
+1608 IVPKDLDPDSLPD

-1629 LDIIK
+1629 LNIIQ
-1634 ECDVRDLPVR
+1634 ECDVRDLPER
-1644 LKKYKNE
+1644 LKKYKHE